1 MTVKAIK
8 LTYLDS
14 NDNYIKKDVFFSD
27 RSGFF
32 TENETRVVDSNQIL
46 SETQALRLAKH
57 IFRSQE

>member
-1 MTVKAIK
+1 MKKAIK
-8 LTYLDS
+8 LTYLDL

-27 RSGFF
+27 KYGFF
-32 TENETRVVDSNQIL
+32 AESDILVVDSNQVL

>member
-1 MTVKAIK
+1 MKKAIK
-8 LTYLDS
+8 LTYLDL

-27 RSGFF
+27 KSGFF
-32 TENETRVVDSNQIL
+32 AESDILVVDSNQVL